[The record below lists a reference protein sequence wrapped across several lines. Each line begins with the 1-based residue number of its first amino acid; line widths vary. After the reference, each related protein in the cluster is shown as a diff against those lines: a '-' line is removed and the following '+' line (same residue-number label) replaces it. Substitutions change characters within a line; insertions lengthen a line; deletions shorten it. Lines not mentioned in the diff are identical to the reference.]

1 MSKAILISINPKHVM
16 NILNGKKT
24 IELRKTYPH
33 CALPI
38 DVYIYCTSHKNHRE
52 SLYELETYK
61 KRRRFDVD
69 YYVPSDPDFILNGK
83 VVAKFTLNHVNM
95 DFLNN
100 VLEPA
105 CVSRKEAEDYLEG
118 RPCWQWKIDNLVIF
132 DKPKLLEEFWN
143 NGKKVKGHNGT
154 YQYSKLTR
162 APQSWCYV
170 EAQVWTINYP
180 NNVQLANTMTT
191 LRDYAISK
199 TK

>member
-1 MSKAILISINPKHVM
+1 MSKAILISINPKHLM

-38 DVYIYCTSHKNHRE
+38 DVYIYCTKSNTQYLVGSKDKVCDI
-52 SLYELETYK
+52 LT
-61 KRRRFDVD
+61 KRASDRFSPNIEN
-69 YYVPSDPDFILNGK
+69 YIGNGK

-132 DKPKLLEEFWN
+132 DKPMLLKDFH
-143 NGKKVKGHNGT
+143 KVLYRDKTGYCIEYGNV
-154 YQYSKLTR
+154 LTR

-170 EAQVWTINYP
+170 EDKVI
-180 NNVQLANTMTT
+180 
-191 LRDYAISK
+191 
-199 TK
+199 

>member
-38 DVYIYCTSHKNHRE
+38 DVYIYCTKSNTQYLVGSKDKVCDI
-52 SLYELETYK
+52 LT
-61 KRRRFDVD
+61 KRASDRFSPNIEN
-69 YYVPSDPDFILNGK
+69 YIGNGK

-118 RPCWQWKIDNLVIF
+118 RPCWQWKIDNLVVF
-132 DKPKLLEEFWN
+132 DKPKLLKDFH
-143 NGKKVKGHNGT
+143 KVLYRDKTGYCIEYGRV
-154 YQYSKLTR
+154 LTR
-162 APQSWCYV
+162 APQSWQYV
-170 EAQVWTINYP
+170 DIDNEKH
-180 NNVQLANTMTT
+180 LE
-191 LRDYAISK
+191 D
-199 TK
+199 